1 MSELIGKLL
10 IRERCGEKAFSKYIK
25 TEDFDGGFTRVNE
38 FEKIPGWDCA
48 PKENDDYGTL
58 CPNCY
63 LAYKQ
68 TLKNFWS
75 ANIKS
80 ASQEITLVQ

>member
-1 MSELIGKLL
+1 MSELIGRLL
-10 IRERCGEKAFSKYIK
+10 ICERCGEKAFSKYVK
-25 TEDFDGGFTRVNE
+25 TEEFDGGYTRIND
-38 FEKIPGWDCA
+38 FEEIPGWDRA
-48 PKENDDYGTL
+48 PKENGNYGTL

-63 LAYKQ
+63 LAYEQ
-68 TLKNFWS
+68 TMKNFWS